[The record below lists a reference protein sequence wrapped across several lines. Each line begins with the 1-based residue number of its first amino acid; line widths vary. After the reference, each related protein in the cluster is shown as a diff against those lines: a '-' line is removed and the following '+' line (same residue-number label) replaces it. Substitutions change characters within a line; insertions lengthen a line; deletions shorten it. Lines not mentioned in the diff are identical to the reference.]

1 MSYLT
6 KINILVPEGT
16 DELENTINTTAGTLE
31 PFNDVVI
38 EFVDAFSKLLL
49 TDTKFKSF
57 PEIVALGF
65 WMRKASIR
73 KVKNDFFNR
82 NTNKLKVSRGLVF
95 HIAPSNVDT
104 IFIYSLI
111 ISVLLGNRNVIRVSG
126 KESVQKDLIVGSLN
140 TLFSRDEFTEIKNTI
155 ALIGYE
161 HNSEINAYF
170 ASHCDVRIIW
180 GGDSTIS
187 TICAAPVSPRAIDI
201 KFANKYSIAVLSTD
215 ALEQLS
221 DEKLDALAQKFVNDS
236 YSFGQKACSSPRT
249 VYWLGNNTIQ
259 EKRFWQAVDSRL
271 QAFEHELSDADFI
284 NKYTYICAH
293 AIENKSTKRD
303 VEDEN
308 LVSCI
313 MTSVESS
320 MDISEHCGS
329 GLFLE
334 ARIDS
339 LLDLSTKISRH
350 IQTLSYFG
358 IEPSDFTKWLS
369 KGVDG
374 IDRVVPIGA
383 ALDFNIIW
391 DGQDL
396 TESLTREITIN

>member
-1 MSYLT
+1 MSYLN
-6 KINILVPEGT
+6 KINILVPEN
-16 DELENTINTTAGTLE
+16 DDNLENIINNKTDSLE
-31 PFNDVVI
+31 PFNEVVI

-49 TDTKFKSF
+49 TDARFKSF

-65 WMRKASIR
+65 WMRKASIQ
-73 KVKNDFFNR
+73 KVKNDFLNR
-82 NTNKLKVSRGLVF
+82 NASKLKVCRGLVF

-111 ISVLLGNRNVIRVSG
+111 ISVLLGNRNIIRVSG
-126 KESVQKDLIVGSLN
+126 KESIQKDLIVGSLN
-140 TLFSRDEFTEIKNTI
+140 TLFSRDAFTEIKNTI
-155 ALIGYE
+155 ALVGYE
-161 HNSEINAYF
+161 HNSDVNAYF

-187 TICAAPVSPRAIDI
+187 TICEAAVSPRAIDI

-215 ALEQLS
+215 ALEKLS
-221 DEKLDALAQKFVNDS
+221 DIKLNDLAQKFVNDS

-249 VYWLGNNTIQ
+249 VYWLGDNVIQ
-259 EKRFWQAVDSRL
+259 EKRFWHAIDSRL
-271 QAFEHELSDADFI
+271 QKFEHELSEADFI
-284 NKYTYICAH
+284 NKLTYICAH
-293 AIENKSTKRD
+293 AIENKSKKREVD
-303 VEDEN
+303 NAN
-308 LVSCI
+308 LVSCV

-320 MDISEHCGS
+320 IDIYQHCGS

-339 LLDLSTKISRH
+339 LNDLSAKISRH

-358 IEPSDFTKWLS
+358 IEPSDFSEWLY

-396 TESLTREITIN
+396 TEYLSREITIN